1 MFHIFLGPYKL
12 FDVINLGTETRLQ
25 ITKITFDLELKLN
38 HTMVS
43 KEYDIENNTL
53 DNCKE
58 NNEVQFITLTKSIEK
73 VRGYLK
79 TNPSSTKRKNQLEY
93 LSNTLD
99 HFVNWYEYNN
109 LQLPQKLSLMEWSKG
124 SFSANKDFSRISVD
138 KKQHRLRRNQSKVV
152 KLLFKNLSDELDGL
166 TYPELAK
173 ELDLTQNRVSS
184 KLSNYFKGSPK
195 VGDLFNYSRRTDKYS
210 LKH

>member
-1 MFHIFLGPYKL
+1 MFLGPYKL
-12 FDVINLGTETRLQ
+12 FDIINLGTIKKLQ
-25 ITKITFDLELKLN
+25 VTKISYELDCKLN
-38 HTMVS
+38 HTMKS

-99 HFVNWYEYNN
+99 HFVNWYED
-109 LQLPQKLSLMEWSKG
+109 KELSLPDSSNLMPNKIG
-124 SFSANKDFSRISVD
+124 IFSSNLDFSLVFIGQTSY
-138 KKQHRLRRNQSKVV
+138 RLSENQSKIIKALYKSTVEGV
-152 KLLFKNLSDELDGL
+152 DGL
-166 TYPELAK
+166 TYQEIANRAS
-173 ELDLTQNRVSS
+173 LTPSSRVSS
-184 KLSNYFKGSPK
+184 YFQSDIRWN
-195 VGDLFNYSRRTDKYS
+195 DLLKYSRQNRRYS
-210 LKH
+210 LITE

>member
-1 MFHIFLGPYKL
+1 MFLGPYTL
-12 FDVINLGTETRLQ
+12 FDIINLGTETRLQ
-25 ITKITFDLELKLN
+25 ITKITLDLELKLN

-79 TNPSSTKRKNQLEY
+79 ANPSSTKRKNQLEY

-99 HFVNWYEYNN
+99 HFVNWYEDK
-109 LQLPQKLSLMEWSKG
+109 KLSLPDSSNLMPNKIG
-124 SFSANKDFSRISVD
+124 IFSSNLDFSLVFIGQTSY
-138 KKQHRLRRNQSKVV
+138 RLSENQSKIIKALYKSTVEGV
-152 KLLFKNLSDELDGL
+152 DGL
-166 TYPELAK
+166 TYQEIANRTGLTPSSRASSYFQSDIRWN
-173 ELDLTQNRVSS
+173 DLLKYSRQNR
-184 KLSNYFKGSPK
+184 
-195 VGDLFNYSRRTDKYS
+195 RYS
-210 LKH
+210 LITE